1 MKQMSLVLA
10 AALLLASCTRDI
22 ENKELSVGEEQLS
35 AAKKK
40 TTTTQRIDFTQA
52 NLFPEGVVYDPFND
66 WFYVSS
72 LTRGDIGIVRS
83 DGSYTTFI
91 EDPTLVATNG
101 LELDGARKRLLVTNN
116 VGGVGAY
123 DLRTGQ
129 RLWYADLAALAPGAP
144 LFINDVAL
152 DPQGNAY
159 VTNSASPIIYKI
171 TPDGEA
177 SIFFQSDAFAL
188 ASGFG
193 FNGIEYGTDGGGYL
207 LVAFSARN
215 QVIKF
220 PVKDPGDYS
229 IVQLDAPLAG
239 PDGLLLSKD
248 GKQLI
253 VVSNGGGTPAAR
265 VQSFMTNNKW
275 MSASQTDSYATGA
288 VFPTTATSDGKN
300 VYVLYAYLNQRGT
313 GRDVF
318 NIQQVPLSGTR
329 PF

>member
-1 MKQMSLVLA
+1 MKQMSLALA
-10 AALLLASCTRDI
+10 ATLLLASCSREAQQSEITTAA
-22 ENKELSVGEEQLS
+22 ETLS

-40 TTTTQRIDFTQA
+40 ATTAQRIDFTQT
-52 NLFPEGVVYDPFND
+52 NLFPEGVVYDPFNN

-72 LTRGDIGIVRS
+72 LTRGDIGIVKT

-91 EDPTLVATNG
+91 DDPALVATNG
-101 LELDGARKRLLVTNN
+101 LELDAARKRLLVTNN

-171 TPDGEA
+171 TPDGQA

-188 ASGFG
+188 TSGFG
-193 FNGIEYGTDGGGYL
+193 FNGIEWGTDGGGYL

-220 PVKDPGDYS
+220 SAKDPAQYS
-229 IVQLDAPLAG
+229 VVQLDALLAG

-253 VVSNGGGTPAAR
+253 VVSNAGGTDAAR
-265 VQSFMTNNKW
+265 VQSFTTNNKW
-275 MSASQTDSYATGA
+275 ASGTQTDTYATGA

-300 VYVLYAYLNQRGT
+300 VYVLYAYLNQRAT

-318 NIQQVPLSGTR
+318 NIQQVPLSDTR